1 MSKSSRK
8 LGCHERIRLT
18 RKLVVEMVCSIEE
31 KEAEKSKAGL
41 QTMMQGVPLR
51 DERKT

>member
-1 MSKSSRK
+1 
-8 LGCHERIRLT
+8 
-18 RKLVVEMVCSIEE
+18 MVCSIE